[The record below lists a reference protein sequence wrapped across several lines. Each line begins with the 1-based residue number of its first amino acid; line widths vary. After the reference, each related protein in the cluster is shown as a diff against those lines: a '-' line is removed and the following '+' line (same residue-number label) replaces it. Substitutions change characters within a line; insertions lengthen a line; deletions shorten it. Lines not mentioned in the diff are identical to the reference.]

1 MNAEATQLTD
11 TLRQARGRRRISQ
24 LELSL
29 RLGISQRHLS
39 FVESGRSKPSR
50 TLLLAWLE
58 ELGAPLATRN
68 AALLQAGFAPAF
80 SAASLGDACLAPA
93 QEALLQLLRAH
104 EPMPAYVLDAG
115 WNVTHLNEGARWL
128 FKILVPWAAELP
140 ESASV
145 NMLDLLAHPQGSTAR
160 MTNLAEVGPALLAQL
175 REEAAV
181 TPALGP
187 KVEAFAGLLRERL
200 GPRLIGLQNPSS
212 STSPMLTVRFETPHG
227 KLAFFTLFT
236 TFGSPRDITLSSL
249 RLEHMFPADPET
261 RRALELNPGPT

>member
-1 MNAEATQLTD
+1 MNAEATDLTE
-11 TLRQARGRRRISQ
+11 TLRQARGHRRISQ

-68 AALLQAGFAPAF
+68 TALLQAGFAPAF
-80 SAASLGDACLAPA
+80 SAASLDDASLAPA

-128 FKILVPWAAELP
+128 FTTLVPWAADLP
-140 ESASV
+140 ESTSV
-145 NMLDLLAHPQGSTAR
+145 NMLDMLAHPHGSTAM
-160 MTNLAEVGPALLAQL
+160 MTNLAEVGPTLLAQL

-181 TPALGP
+181 TPALAP

-200 GPRLIGLQNPSS
+200 GPRSGPQNPS
-212 STSPMLTVRFETPHG
+212 TTASPMLTVRFETPHG

-249 RLEHMFPADPET
+249 RLEHMFAADPET
-261 RRALELNPGPT
+261 RRVLELSRKSPT